1 MFFDQPGTTGK
12 LPHYFKY
19 AQKLFEVSEKP
30 ETESLAIVTWGLGG
44 VGTVSHRSLVARL
57 SDSIKIKAKP
67 ATTLQEVANRWTDLF
82 WNEWSNTLAVQ
93 LARVKQLIAKS
104 RTPDEE
110 QELPLLMG
118 LGVGFCVGGCCQ
130 ADNRNVGA
138 FEILFDP
145 RLAKPSPKPLP
156 IGLPAF
162 LGVPNIMKRLLLG
175 ADERLVPDLM
185 KSGKWTG
192 TEADLNTILQNYY
205 LKQSLMPIRDGIDFV
220 HAGIYS
226 TIKGLKFSNLSQL
239 CGGPIE
245 IAVIT
250 SDRPFRWVR
259 HKRFD
264 EKPVGNGAISS
275 ATIAHGSICRNVRAF
290 QAARMVPPT
299 RPTASFGRPA

>member
-1 MFFDQPGTTGK
+1 MDRPILERMVEHARRSARTG
-12 LPHYFKY
+12 
-19 AQKLFEVSEKP
+19 Q
-30 ETESLAIVTWGLGG
+30 T
-44 VGTVSHRSLVARL
+44 
-57 SDSIKIKAKP
+57 
-67 ATTLQEVANRWTDLF
+67 ANREVPDTRRR
-82 WNEWSNTLAVQ
+82 TG
-93 LARVKQLIAKS
+93 IAPSHGS
-104 RTPDEE
+104 RRR
-110 QELPLLMG
+110 LL
-118 LGVGFCVGGCCQ
+118 CGGCCQ

-138 FEILFDP
+138 FEILFDS

-162 LGVPNIMKRLLLG
+162 WGVPNIMKRLLLG

-192 TEADLNTILQNYY
+192 TEAYLNTILQNYY

-220 HAGIYS
+220 HAGIFS
-226 TIKGLKFSNLSQL
+226 TIKGLKFSNLSQV
-239 CGGPIE
+239 CGGSIE

-290 QAARMVPPT
+290 QAARMVLPT

>member
-1 MFFDQPGTTGK
+1 MSGNCPFSWVSASAFVWGDAVKLTT
-12 LPHYFKY
+12 
-19 AQKLFEVSEKP
+19 A
-30 ETESLAIVTWGLGG
+30 TLGH
-44 VGTVSHRSLVARL
+44 SKSCSIQDWRSRAL
-57 SDSIKIKAKP
+57 
-67 ATTLQEVANRWTDLF
+67 NRFL
-82 WNEWSNTLAVQ
+82 
-93 LARVKQLIAKS
+93 
-104 RTPDEE
+104 
-110 QELPLLMG
+110 
-118 LGVGFCVGGCCQ
+118 
-130 ADNRNVGA
+130 
-138 FEILFDP
+138 
-145 RLAKPSPKPLP
+145 RLA
-156 IGLPAF
+156 AF

-192 TEADLNTILQNYY
+192 TEAYLNTILQNYY

-220 HAGIYS
+220 HAGILS
-226 TIKGLKFSNLSQL
+226 TFRGLKFSNLSQV
-239 CGGPIE
+239 CGGSIE